1 MQKIKILLCGALGVM
16 GQNVIQCANAQD
28 KFEISCGFDLKE
40 CEYFGIKIHSDLE
53 SVTEDVDV
61 VIDFSHC
68 SVTDKITEWCV
79 NNKKP
84 LVCAVTGLSAESEAK
99 IKDASNRIPVFRS
112 ANFSYGV
119 SVLKKLT
126 EQAAELLGEGFDI
139 ELTETH
145 HNKKADAPSGTA
157 KMLLAAVESKLPYT
171 AEEKYGRN
179 PQSGKRA
186 QNEIGVHSIRGGG
199 ICGEHEL
206 LFISDEEVITIKHT
220 ALNKAVFAKGSLRA
234 AEYIMLKEN
243 GFYDMEGMINGK

>member
-1 MQKIKILLCGALGVM
+1 MQKIKILLCGALGAM

-99 IKDASNRIPVFRS
+99 IRRDVFKSHSGVQKRKFFLRS
-112 ANFSYGV
+112 KCFE
-119 SVLKKLT
+119 K
-126 EQAAELLGEGFDI
+126 
-139 ELTETH
+139 TH
-145 HNKKADAPSGTA
+145 RA
-157 KMLLAAVESKLPYT
+157 
-171 AEEKYGRN
+171 GR
-179 PQSGKRA
+179 RA
-186 QNEIGVHSIRGGG
+186 FGRR
-199 ICGEHEL
+199 L
-206 LFISDEEVITIKHT
+206 
-220 ALNKAVFAKGSLRA
+220 
-234 AEYIMLKEN
+234 
-243 GFYDMEGMINGK
+243 